1 MIKKLLTT
9 CVLGIAVMGCAKE
22 GLYPGAENPIVR
34 KAKVVFSVNL
44 KNEIGADMDVTTKAN
59 ETVGASYLLNEMWY
73 YVFNSGDS
81 IVPAPNG
88 DSMRYLTRN
97 DLGSL
102 NDQLE
107 EELPVGRYT
116 IVALGL
122 ADTNSRGSVDLQTLR
137 RHNDVWLQTNMD
149 EKLPVRGEY
158 FHGSSSFNITSNQSF
173 AFPLTLSRAVGKV
186 ELDLIASQN
195 LKNRITQLV
204 VRYDEGML
212 CTRMTADGNVSGN
225 LKSVQADVSQSRYF
239 FSLPSSKKTGVSGN
253 ILVTVV
259 MNNGTLKSK
268 TFNFTEA
275 PILKNQRTLIHLT
288 LTEMAQSGVEGAI
301 KVEGTWGKDIDVP
314 IEVK

>member
-1 MIKKLLTT
+1 MIKKLLTV
-9 CVLGIAVMGCAKE
+9 CVLGIIVIGCAKE
-22 GLYPGAENPIVR
+22 GLYPGADNPIVR

-44 KNEIGADMDVTTKAN
+44 KKEIDADMEVTTKAN
-59 ETVGASYLLNEMWY
+59 ETVAASYMLNEMWY

-88 DSMRYLTRN
+88 DTIRYMTKD
-97 DLGSL
+97 DLGAL

-122 ADTNSRGSVDLQTLR
+122 ADTNDRGSVDLQVLR
-137 RHNDVWLQTNMD
+137 SHKDVWLQTNTE

-158 FHGSSSFNITSNQSF
+158 FYGSSSVNITSNQSF

-195 LKNRITQLV
+195 LKNRIVQLV

-212 CTRMTADGNVSGN
+212 CTRLTADGSVSGN
-225 LKSVQADVSQSRYF
+225 VKSIQADVSQNRYF
-239 FSLPSSKKTGVSGN
+239 YSLPSYKKTGVTGN

-268 TFNFTEA
+268 VFNFTEA

-288 LTEMAQSGVEGAI
+288 LTEMAQSGIQGAI
-301 KVEGTWGKDIDVP
+301 KVEGTWDKDIHVP